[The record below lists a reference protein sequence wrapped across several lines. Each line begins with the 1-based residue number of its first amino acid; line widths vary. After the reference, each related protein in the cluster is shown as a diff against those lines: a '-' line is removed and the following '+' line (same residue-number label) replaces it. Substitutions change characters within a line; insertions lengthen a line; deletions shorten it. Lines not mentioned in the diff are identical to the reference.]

1 VEGKVTAK
9 NSARPTLE
17 MLWKNQLYVAFREYI
32 ATSYKAVYISSYFT
46 DFKRTETSSVDFSE
60 SERTWSSLSHLP
72 ALHGNSSN
80 LLAQ

>member
-1 VEGKVTAK
+1 
-9 NSARPTLE
+9 

-60 SERTWSSLSHLP
+60 SERT
-72 ALHGNSSN
+72 
-80 LLAQ
+80 